1 VASLLTEL
9 DTGLAAMGIELP
21 ENARYKLIDYLGLLS
36 HWNRA
41 FNLTAVRNPEEMI
54 SKHLLDS
61 LAVRAFIG
69 AGLILD
75 VGSGAGLPGVP
86 LALAMPHNHF
96 VLLDS
101 NGKKTRFLTQ
111 AKITLGLANV
121 EVVHQ
126 RVEAYS
132 PMKDD
137 HRIYF
142 DAVIAR
148 AYASTREILQNT
160 AHLHKPETRILIMQ
174 GKLDES
180 IDVPGYVLKQSH
192 TLNIYG
198 LDAER
203 HLLEIEKTH

>member
-1 VASLLTEL
+1 M
-9 DTGLAAMGIELP
+9 GLELP
-21 ENARYKLIDYLGLLS
+21 EAASSKLIDYLGLLS

-41 FNLTAVRNPEEMI
+41 FNLTAIRDSEEML

-61 LAVRAFIG
+61 LAVMPYIG
-69 AGLILD
+69 EGLVLD
-75 VGSGAGLPGVP
+75 VGSGAGLPGIP
-86 LALAMPHNHF
+86 LAIAMPQNHF
-96 VLLDS
+96 VLIDS

-111 AKITLGLANV
+111 ARITLGLDNV
-121 EVVHQ
+121 EVVKQ

-132 PMKDD
+132 PMKDN

-142 DAVIAR
+142 DAVVAR
-148 AYASTREILQNT
+148 AYASSTEILQNT

-174 GKLDES
+174 GRLDES
-180 IDVPGYVLKQSH
+180 IDVPAYVLKQSH

>member
-1 VASLLTEL
+1 MENLLIKL
-9 DTGLAAMGIELP
+9 KAGLKIMDIELP
-21 ENARYKLIDYLGLLS
+21 DSALHKLIDYLGLLS

-41 FNLTAVRNPEEMI
+41 FNLTAIRDSEEML

-61 LAVRAFIG
+61 LAVMPYIG
-69 AGLILD
+69 EGLVLD
-75 VGSGAGLPGVP
+75 VGSGAGLPGIP
-86 LALAMPHNHF
+86 LAIAMPQNHF
-96 VLLDS
+96 VLIDS

-111 AKITLGLANV
+111 ARIALGLDNI
-121 EVVHQ
+121 EVVKQ

-132 PMKDD
+132 PMKDN

-142 DAVIAR
+142 DAVVAR
-148 AYASTREILQNT
+148 AYASSTEILQNT

-174 GKLDES
+174 GRLDES
-180 IDVPGYVLKQSH
+180 IDVPAYVLKQSH
-192 TLNIYG
+192 ALNIYG

>member
-1 VASLLTEL
+1 MENLLTKL
-9 DTGLAAMGIELP
+9 RTRLKIMGIELP
-21 ENARYKLIDYLGLLS
+21 EPALHKLIDYLGLLS

-41 FNLTAVRNPEEMI
+41 FNLTAIRDSEEML

-61 LAVRAFIG
+61 LAVMPYIG
-69 AGLILD
+69 EGLVLD
-75 VGSGAGLPGVP
+75 VGSGAGLPGIP
-86 LALAMPHNHF
+86 LAIAMPQNHF
-96 VLLDS
+96 VLIDS

-111 AKITLGLANV
+111 ARIALGLDNI
-121 EVVHQ
+121 EVVKQ

-132 PMKDD
+132 PMKDN

-148 AYASTREILQNT
+148 AYASSTEILQNT

-174 GKLDES
+174 GRLDES
-180 IDVPGYVLKQSH
+180 VDVPAYVLKQSH

-203 HLLEIEKTH
+203 HLLEIEKKH

>member
-1 VASLLTEL
+1 MENLLTKLNIGIEI
-9 DTGLAAMGIELP
+9 MGIELP
-21 ENARYKLIDYLGLLS
+21 ESAPHKLIDYLGLLS

-41 FNLTAVRNPEEMI
+41 FNLTAIRDSDEML

-61 LAVRAFIG
+61 LAVVPYVG
-69 AGLILD
+69 AGLVLD
-75 VGSGAGLPGVP
+75 VGSGAGLPGIP
-86 LALAMPHNHF
+86 LAIAMPSNRF
-96 VLLDS
+96 VLIDS

-111 AKITLGLANV
+111 ARIALGLDNI
-121 EVVHQ
+121 EVVNQ

-132 PMKDD
+132 PTEHD

-174 GKLDES
+174 GKLDETV
-180 IDVPGYVLKQSH
+180 DVKGYVLKRTH
-192 TLNIYG
+192 TLKIHG

>member
-1 VASLLTEL
+1 VENLLTNL
-9 DTGLAAMGIELP
+9 NSGLKIMGIALP
-21 ENARYKLIDYLGLLS
+21 ARAPEKLIDYLGLLT

-41 FNLTAVRNPEEMI
+41 FNLTAIRDPRQMI

-61 LAVRAFIG
+61 LSVLPYVG
-69 AGLILD
+69 EGLVAD
-75 VGSGAGLPGVP
+75 VGSGAGLPGIP
-86 LALAMPHNHF
+86 LAIALPETRF
-96 VLLDS
+96 VLIDS

-111 AKITLGLANV
+111 ARISLGLDNV
-121 EVVHQ
+121 EVIHQ
-126 RVEAYS
+126 RVEAYF
-132 PMKDD
+132 PIRDD

-148 AYASTREILQNT
+148 AYAGSNEIIKKS

-198 LDAER
+198 LEAER
-203 HLLEIEKTH
+203 HLLEIQKT

>member
-1 VASLLTEL
+1 MASLLREL
-9 DTGLAAMGIELP
+9 NTGLEAMGIELP
-21 ENARYKLIDYLGLLS
+21 EHTRHKLIDYLGLLGR
-36 HWNRA
+36 WNRS
-41 FNLTAVRNPEEMI
+41 FNLTAVRSAEEMI

-61 LAVRAFIG
+61 LAVRHFIG

-75 VGSGAGLPGVP
+75 VGSGAGLPGIP
-86 LALAMPHNHF
+86 LALAMPHNQF

-111 AKITLGLANV
+111 AKISLGLENV
-121 EVVHQ
+121 EVVQQ

-203 HLLEIEKTH
+203 HLLEIEKTD

>member
-1 VASLLTEL
+1 VDNLLVKLKNGLDIMSLEV
-9 DTGLAAMGIELP
+9 P
-21 ENARYKLIDYLGLLS
+21 ETAPGKLVDYLGLLI

-41 FNLTAVRNPEEMI
+41 FNLTAIRNREEML

-61 LAVRAFIG
+61 LGVQPYIG
-69 AGLILD
+69 EGLVLD
-75 VGSGAGLPGVP
+75 VGSGAGLPGIP
-86 LALAMPHNHF
+86 LAITMPHNRF
-96 VLLDS
+96 VLIDS

-111 AKITLGLANV
+111 ARIALGLDNV
-121 EVVHQ
+121 EIVNQ

-142 DAVIAR
+142 DAVVAR
-148 AYASTREILQNT
+148 AYASSNEIIKNT
-160 AHLHKPETRILIMQ
+160 AHLHKPETRILMMQ

-180 IDVPGYVLKQSH
+180 IDVPGYVLKRSH

>member
-1 VASLLTEL
+1 
-9 DTGLAAMGIELP
+9 MGIDLP
-21 ENARYKLIDYLGLLS
+21 VDAPHRLIDYLGLLS

-41 FNLTAVRNPEEMI
+41 FNLTAVRDSDEML

-61 LAVRAFIG
+61 LAVLPYIG
-69 AGLILD
+69 EGMVLD
-75 VGSGAGLPGVP
+75 VGSGAGLPGIP
-86 LALAMPHNHF
+86 LAIAQPQNHF
-96 VLLDS
+96 VLIDS

-111 AKITLGLANV
+111 VKITLGLDNV
-121 EVVHQ
+121 EVVNQ

-132 PMKDD
+132 PMRDD

-148 AYASTREILQNT
+148 AYASSSDIIKNT

-174 GKLDES
+174 GKLDEL
-180 IDVPGYVLKQSH
+180 IDVPAYVLKQSH

>member
-1 VASLLTEL
+1 M
-9 DTGLAAMGIELP
+9 GLELP
-21 ENARYKLIDYLGLLS
+21 EAASSKLIDYLGLLS

-41 FNLTAVRNPEEMI
+41 FNLTAIRNSDEML

-61 LAVRAFIG
+61 VGVLPYIG
-69 AGLILD
+69 QGLVLD
-75 VGSGAGLPGVP
+75 VGSGAGLPGIP
-86 LALAMPHNHF
+86 LAIAMPQCRF
-96 VLLDS
+96 VLIDS

-111 AKITLGLANV
+111 CKITLGLENV
-121 EVVHQ
+121 EVVNQ

-142 DAVIAR
+142 DAVVAR
-148 AYASTREILQNT
+148 AYASSNEIIKNT

-180 IDVPGYVLKQSH
+180 IDFPGYVLKQSH

>member
-1 VASLLTEL
+1 MENLLIQL
-9 DTGLAAMGIELP
+9 NNGLKIMGIDLP
-21 ENARYKLIDYLGLLS
+21 VTAPHRLIDYLGLLS

-41 FNLTAVRNPEEMI
+41 FNLTAVRDSDEML

-61 LAVRAFIG
+61 LAVLPYIG
-69 AGLILD
+69 EGMVLD
-75 VGSGAGLPGVP
+75 VGSGAGLPGIP
-86 LALAMPHNHF
+86 LAIAQPQNHF
-96 VLLDS
+96 VLIDS

-111 AKITLGLANV
+111 VKITLGLDNV
-121 EVVHQ
+121 EVVNQ

-132 PMKDD
+132 PMRDD

-148 AYASTREILQNT
+148 AYASSSDIIKNT

-174 GKLDES
+174 GKLDEL
-180 IDVPGYVLKQSH
+180 IDVPAYVLKQSH

>member
-1 VASLLTEL
+1 
-9 DTGLAAMGIELP
+9 MGIELP
-21 ENARYKLIDYLGLLS
+21 EPALHKLIDYLGLLS

-41 FNLTAVRNPEEMI
+41 FNLTAIRDGEDML

-61 LAVRAFIG
+61 LAVMPYIG
-69 AGLILD
+69 EGLVLD
-75 VGSGAGLPGVP
+75 VGSGAGLPGIP
-86 LALAMPHNHF
+86 LAIAMPQNHF
-96 VLLDS
+96 VLIDS
-101 NGKKTRFLTQ
+101 KGKKTRFLTQ
-111 AKITLGLANV
+111 VKITLGLDNV
-121 EVVHQ
+121 DVVNQ

-132 PMKDD
+132 PIRDD

-142 DAVIAR
+142 DAVVAR
-148 AYASTREILQNT
+148 AYASSTEILQNT

-174 GKLDES
+174 GRLDES
-180 IDVPGYVLKQSH
+180 IDVPAYVLKQSH

>member
-1 VASLLTEL
+1 MENLLIKL
-9 DTGLAAMGIELP
+9 KAGLIIMGIELP
-21 ENARYKLIDYLGLLS
+21 EPALHKLIDYLGLLS

-41 FNLTAVRNPEEMI
+41 FNLTAIRDSEEML

-61 LAVRAFIG
+61 LAVMPYIG
-69 AGLILD
+69 EGLVLD
-75 VGSGAGLPGVP
+75 VGSGAGLPGIP
-86 LALAMPHNHF
+86 LAIAMPQNHF
-96 VLLDS
+96 VLIDS

-111 AKITLGLANV
+111 VKITLGLDNV
-121 EVVHQ
+121 EVVNQ

-132 PMKDD
+132 PIRDD

-142 DAVIAR
+142 DAVVAR
-148 AYASTREILQNT
+148 AYASSTEILQNT

-180 IDVPGYVLKQSH
+180 IDVPAYVLKQSY

>member
-1 VASLLTEL
+1 MKSLLPEL
-9 DTGLAAMGIELP
+9 HTGLDIMGIELP
-21 ENARYKLIDYLGLLS
+21 EQASHQLIDYLGLLS
-36 HWNRA
+36 HWNRV
-41 FNLTAVRNPEEMI
+41 FNLTAIRDGEQML

-61 LAVRAFIG
+61 LAVLPYIG

-75 VGSGAGLPGVP
+75 VGSGAGLPGIP
-86 LALAMPHNHF
+86 LAIAAPYNQY
-96 VLLDS
+96 VLIDS
-101 NGKKTRFLTQ
+101 NGKKARFLTQ
-111 AKITLGLANV
+111 AKITLGLDNV
-121 EVVHQ
+121 EVANA

-132 PMKDD
+132 PIRDD

-148 AYASTREILQNT
+148 AYASTTEILQNT

-174 GKLDES
+174 GKLDET
-180 IDVPGYVLKQSH
+180 IRVPGYALRQSH
-192 TLNIYG
+192 IIKIPG

>member
-1 VASLLTEL
+1 MENLLIKL
-9 DTGLAAMGIELP
+9 NTGLKIMGIELP
-21 ENARYKLIDYLGLLS
+21 ETAPGKLIDYLGLLS

-41 FNLTAVRNPEEMI
+41 FNLTAIRDVDEML

-61 LAVRAFIG
+61 IAVLPYIG
-69 AGLILD
+69 EGLVLD
-75 VGSGAGLPGVP
+75 VGSGAGLPGIP
-86 LALAMPHNHF
+86 LAIAMPHNRF
-96 VLLDS
+96 VLIDS

-111 AKITLGLANV
+111 TRITLGLDNV
-121 EVVHQ
+121 EIVNQ

-132 PMKDD
+132 PMMDD

-142 DAVIAR
+142 DAVVAR
-148 AYASTREILQNT
+148 AYASSNEIIKNT

-180 IDVPGYVLKQSH
+180 IDVPGYVLKRSH

>member
-1 VASLLTEL
+1 
-9 DTGLAAMGIELP
+9 MGIDLP
-21 ENARYKLIDYLGLLS
+21 EAAPDKLIDYLGLLI

-41 FNLTAVRNPEEMI
+41 FNLTAIRNSDEML

-61 LAVRAFIG
+61 LGVLPYIG

-75 VGSGAGLPGVP
+75 VGSGAGLPGIP
-86 LALAMPHNHF
+86 LAIAMPHNRF
-96 VLLDS
+96 VLIDS

-111 AKITLGLANV
+111 ARIVLGLENV
-121 EVVHQ
+121 EIVHQ

-142 DAVIAR
+142 DAVVAR
-148 AYASTREILQNT
+148 AYASSNEIIKNT

-180 IDVPGYVLKQSH
+180 IDVPGYVMKQSH

>member
-1 VASLLTEL
+1 
-9 DTGLAAMGIELP
+9 MGIELP
-21 ENARYKLIDYLGLLS
+21 DPAPARLIDYLGLLS
-36 HWNRA
+36 HWNRT
-41 FNLTAVRNPEEMI
+41 FNLTAIRDIDEML

-61 LAVRAFIG
+61 LSVLPYIG
-69 AGLILD
+69 EGLILD
-75 VGSGAGLPGVP
+75 VGSGAGLPGIP
-86 LALAMPHNHF
+86 LAIAKPENHF
-96 VLLDS
+96 VLIDS

-111 AKITLGLANV
+111 AKITLGLENV
-121 EVVHQ
+121 EVVNQ
-126 RVEAYS
+126 RVEGYT

-137 HRIYF
+137 RRIYF

-148 AYASTREILQNT
+148 AYATSREIIINT

-203 HLLEIEKTH
+203 HLLEIQKT

>member
-1 VASLLTEL
+1 MESLLKAL
-9 DTGLAAMGIELP
+9 SIGLSAMGIELP
-21 ENARYKLIDYLGLLS
+21 ANATHKLIDYLGLLS
-36 HWNRA
+36 HWNRT
-41 FNLTAVRNPEEMI
+41 FNLTAIRDSDEML

-61 LAVRAFIG
+61 LAVLPYIG
-69 AGLILD
+69 DGLILD
-75 VGSGAGLPGVP
+75 VGSGAGLPGIP
-86 LALAMPHNHF
+86 LAIAMPHNHF
-96 VLLDS
+96 VLIDS
-101 NGKKTRFLTQ
+101 NGKKTRFLMQ
-111 AKITLGLANV
+111 AKITLGLDNI
-121 EVVHQ
+121 EVVNQ

-148 AYASTREILQNT
+148 AYAGSREILQNT

>member
-1 VASLLTEL
+1 VESLFKEL
-9 DTGLAAMGIELP
+9 STGLEAMGIMLP
-21 ENARYKLIDYLGLLS
+21 EDIRQKLIDYLGLLS
-36 HWNRA
+36 HWNRS

-61 LAVRAFIG
+61 LALQPYIG
-69 AGLILD
+69 TGLILD
-75 VGSGAGLPGVP
+75 VGSGAGLPGIP
-86 LALAMPHNHF
+86 LALAMPDNRF

-111 AKITLGLANV
+111 AKITLGLDNV

-148 AYASTREILQNT
+148 AYAGTREILLNT

-203 HLLEIEKTH
+203 HLLEIEKTD

>member
-1 VASLLTEL
+1 VENLLIKL
-9 DTGLAAMGIELP
+9 KSGMKIMGIELP
-21 ENARYKLIDYLGLLS
+21 EPALHKLIDYLGLLS

-41 FNLTAVRNPEEMI
+41 FNLTAIRDSEEML

-61 LAVRAFIG
+61 LAVMPYIG
-69 AGLILD
+69 EGLVLD
-75 VGSGAGLPGVP
+75 VGSGAGLPGIP
-86 LALAMPHNHF
+86 LAIAMPQNHF
-96 VLLDS
+96 VLIDS

-111 AKITLGLANV
+111 VKITLGLDNV
-121 EVVHQ
+121 EVVNQ

-132 PMKDD
+132 PIKDD

-142 DAVIAR
+142 DAVVAR
-148 AYASTREILQNT
+148 AYASSTEILQNT

-180 IDVPGYVLKQSH
+180 IDVPAYALKQSH

-198 LDAER
+198 LGAER

>member
-1 VASLLTEL
+1 MESLLEDL
-9 DTGLAAMGIELP
+9 RTGLKAMGIVLP
-21 ENARYKLIDYLGLLS
+21 DEATRKLIDYLGLLS
-36 HWNRA
+36 HWNKA
-41 FNLTAVRNPEEMI
+41 FNLTAIRDTDEML

-61 LAVRAFIG
+61 LAVLPYIG
-69 AGLILD
+69 DGRILD
-75 VGSGAGLPGVP
+75 VGSGAGLPGIP
-86 LALAMPHNHF
+86 LAIAMPEKHF
-96 VLLDS
+96 VLIDS

-111 AKITLGLANV
+111 VKITLGLDNV
-121 EVVHQ
+121 EVVKQ

-132 PMKDD
+132 PMMHD

-174 GKLDES
+174 GKLDETV
-180 IDVPGYVLKQSH
+180 DVTGYVLKHTH
-192 TLNIYG
+192 TLHIYG
-198 LDAER
+198 LNAER

>member
-1 VASLLTEL
+1 VENLLIKL
-9 DTGLAAMGIELP
+9 NTGLKIMGLELP
-21 ENARYKLIDYLGLLS
+21 EAASSKLIDYLGLLS

-41 FNLTAVRNPEEMI
+41 FNLTAIRNSDEML

-61 LAVRAFIG
+61 VGVLPYIG
-69 AGLILD
+69 QGLVLD
-75 VGSGAGLPGVP
+75 VGSGAGLPGIP
-86 LALAMPHNHF
+86 LAIAMPQCRF
-96 VLLDS
+96 VLIDS

-111 AKITLGLANV
+111 CKITLGLENV
-121 EVVHQ
+121 EVVNQ

-142 DAVIAR
+142 DAVVAR
-148 AYASTREILQNT
+148 AYASSNEIIKNT

>member
-1 VASLLTEL
+1 VASLLTVL
-9 DTGLAAMGIELP
+9 NTGLEAMGIGLP
-21 ENARYKLIDYLGLLS
+21 EDTRHQLIDYLGLLS
-36 HWNRA
+36 HWNRS
-41 FNLTAVRNPEEMI
+41 FNLTAVRKPGEMI

-61 LAVRAFIG
+61 LAVQQFIG

-75 VGSGAGLPGVP
+75 VGSGAGLPGIP
-86 LALAMPHNHF
+86 LALAMPHNQF

-111 AKITLGLANV
+111 AKITLGLENV

>member
-1 VASLLTEL
+1 MENLLIKLEK
-9 DTGLAAMGIELP
+9 GQKIMGIELP
-21 ENARYKLIDYLGLLS
+21 ETAPGKLIDYLGLLI

-41 FNLTAVRNPEEMI
+41 FNLTAIRNGDEML

-61 LAVRAFIG
+61 LGVLPCIG
-69 AGLILD
+69 EGLILD
-75 VGSGAGLPGVP
+75 VGSGAGLPGIP
-86 LALAMPHNHF
+86 LAIAMPHNRF
-96 VLLDS
+96 VLIDS

-111 AKITLGLANV
+111 ARITLGLDNV
-121 EVVHQ
+121 EIVNQ

-142 DAVIAR
+142 DAVVAR
-148 AYASTREILQNT
+148 ACASSNEIIKNT

-174 GKLDES
+174 GRLDES

-192 TLNIYG
+192 ALNIYG
-198 LDAER
+198 LHAER

>member
-1 VASLLTEL
+1 VESLLTEL
-9 DTGLAAMGIELP
+9 DTGLEIMGIELP
-21 ENARYKLIDYLGLLS
+21 EGARHKLIDYLGLLC
-36 HWNRA
+36 HWNRS
-41 FNLTAVRNPEEMI
+41 FNLTAVRSPEEMI
-54 SKHLLDS
+54 SRHLLDS
-61 LAVRAFIG
+61 LAVQAFIG
-69 AGLILD
+69 EGLILD
-75 VGSGAGLPGVP
+75 VGSGAGLPGIP
-86 LALAMPHNHF
+86 LALAMPQNRF

-111 AKITLGLANV
+111 AKITLGLENV
-121 EVVHQ
+121 EVVNQ

-132 PMKDD
+132 PIKDD

-148 AYASTREILQNT
+148 AYASTREIIQNT

-203 HLLEIEKTH
+203 HLLEIEKRH

>member
-1 VASLLTEL
+1 
-9 DTGLAAMGIELP
+9 MGVDLP
-21 ENARYKLIDYLGLLS
+21 EAAPDKLIDYLGLLI

-41 FNLTAVRNPEEMI
+41 FNLTAIRNSDEML

-61 LAVRAFIG
+61 LGVLPYIG

-75 VGSGAGLPGVP
+75 VGSGAGLPGIP
-86 LALAMPHNHF
+86 LAIAMPHNRF
-96 VLLDS
+96 VLIDS

-111 AKITLGLANV
+111 ARIVLGLENV
-121 EVVHQ
+121 EIVHQ

-142 DAVIAR
+142 DAVVAR
-148 AYASTREILQNT
+148 AYASSNEIIKNT

-180 IDVPGYVLKQSH
+180 IDVPGYVMKQSH